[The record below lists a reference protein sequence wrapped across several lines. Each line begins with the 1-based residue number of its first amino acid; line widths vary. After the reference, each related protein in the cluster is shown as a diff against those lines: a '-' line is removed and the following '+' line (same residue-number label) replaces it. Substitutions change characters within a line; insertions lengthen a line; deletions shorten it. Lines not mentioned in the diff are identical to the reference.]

1 MHAKIGSVCVYCG
14 SRRGARPAYVAAAS
28 DLGRYLAEADIR
40 LVYGG
45 GAVGLMGVVA
55 DAVLENGGRV
65 TGIIPR
71 FLDDAEVGKRDVTDM
86 IQTDTMHDRK
96 ARMAELSDG
105 FVVLPG
111 GLGTLDETFEILTWK
126 QLRLHAKP
134 VVLVNTDG
142 YWDLFLHLIERQ
154 VEEGF
159 VDRAYLGLFRVVE
172 SVPEVIPALLE
183 AVPPDGGASERLDRA

>member
-1 MHAKIGSVCVYCG
+1 MHATIGSVCVYCG
-14 SRRGARPAYVAAAS
+14 SRRGARPSYVAAAQE
-28 DLGRYLAEADIR
+28 LGSYLAAAGIR

-55 DAVLENGGRV
+55 EAVLDHGGRV

-71 FLDDAEVGKRDVTDM
+71 FLEDAEVGKRDVTDL
-86 IQTDTMHDRK
+86 IQTDTMHERK

-105 FVVLPG
+105 FIVLPG

-134 VVLVNTDG
+134 IVLINTDG
-142 YWDLFLHLIERQ
+142 YWDLFVHLIERQ

-172 SVPEVIPALLE
+172 TVAEVIPALME
-183 AVPPDGGASERLDRA
+183 TAAPADASPERLDRA

>member
-14 SRRGARPAYVAAAS
+14 SRRGARPGYVAAAS

-86 IQTDTMHDRK
+86 IQTETMHDRK

-126 QLRLHAKP
+126 QLKLHAKP

-159 VDRAYLGLFRVVE
+159 VDRVYLGLFRVVDT
-172 SVPEVIPALLE
+172 VPEVIPALLE
-183 AVPPDGGASERLDRA
+183 AAPSGDAARERLDRA

>member
-1 MHAKIGSVCVYCG
+1 VHATIASVCVYCG
-14 SRRGARPAYVAAAS
+14 SRKGARPAYVAAAEE
-28 DLGRYLAEADIR
+28 LGAYLASAGIR
-40 LVYGG
+40 LIYGG

-55 DAVLENGGRV
+55 ESVLENGGRV

-71 FLDDAEVGKRDVTDM
+71 FLDDAEVGKRDVTDL
-86 IQTDTMHDRK
+86 IQTETMHERK

-134 VVLVNTDG
+134 IVLINTDG
-142 YWDLFLHLIERQ
+142 YWDLFVHLIERQ

-159 VDRAYLGLFRVVE
+159 VDRAYLGLFRVVDTV
-172 SVPEVIPALLE
+172 SEVIPALME
-183 AVPPDGGASERLDRA
+183 AAPRGDAPPERLDRA